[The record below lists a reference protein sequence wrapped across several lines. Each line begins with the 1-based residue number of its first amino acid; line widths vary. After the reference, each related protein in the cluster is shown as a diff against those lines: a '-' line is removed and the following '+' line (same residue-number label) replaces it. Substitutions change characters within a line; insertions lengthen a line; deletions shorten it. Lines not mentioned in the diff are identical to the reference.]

1 MAAST
6 NIINEGLQ
14 SSNKSVYFCINVNEN
29 AHVQH
34 GEILIKNNI
43 KMINIS

>member
-29 AHVQH
+29 ARAQH
-34 GEILIKNNI
+34 GEIVIKNDI
-43 KMINIS
+43 KITNIS